1 MMVPLHPSPSD
12 YLRTDKYV
20 TVCML
25 NTSRDSQNFKV
36 LSTVVA
42 WCGDRMDNKLDY
54 LIVLHVDVTAMYG
67 ISVNT
72 G

>member
-1 MMVPLHPSPSD
+1 MMIPLHSSPSD

-25 NTSRDSQNFKV
+25 NTSRDPQIFKV
-36 LSTVVA
+36 LLTLVT
-42 WCGDRMDNKLDY
+42 WCGDRMDNKLGY
-54 LIVLHVDVTAMYG
+54 LTILHVDVTAIYN

-72 G
+72 